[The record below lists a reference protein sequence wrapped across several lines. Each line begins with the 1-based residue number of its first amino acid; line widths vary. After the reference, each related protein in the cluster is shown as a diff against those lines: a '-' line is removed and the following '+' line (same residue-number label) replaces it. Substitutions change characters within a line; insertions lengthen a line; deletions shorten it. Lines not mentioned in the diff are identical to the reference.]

1 MVHGNVELFVNRV
14 RRSGTFLSRPQAM
27 TSRYRRQRPS
37 ESPGTAR
44 RRCGAAPTA
53 RATRYPSS
61 TSPPP
66 RSPPVSHSLSWHSY
80 LALRASATAHLGLS
94 RWLSGTTVVVRKRLD
109 FLFFIYLLVYLFL
122 IQRQEQKTK
131 GRGDGWSNVIGLAT
145 HKERCGV
152 GLEFTDAP
160 IHMSRF
166 VHTNTR

>member
-14 RRSGTFLSRPQAM
+14 WRSGTFLSRPQAM

-80 LALRASATAHLGLS
+80 LALRASAAAHLGRGSAASWSFPVTL
-94 RWLSGTTVVVRKRLD
+94 GHN
-109 FLFFIYLLVYLFL
+109 
-122 IQRQEQKTK
+122 
-131 GRGDGWSNVIGLAT
+131 GRGSKAFGLFI
-145 HKERCGV
+145 
-152 GLEFTDAP
+152 LYL
-160 IHMSRF
+160 S
-166 VHTNTR
+166 TRLFIFNSETGTKN